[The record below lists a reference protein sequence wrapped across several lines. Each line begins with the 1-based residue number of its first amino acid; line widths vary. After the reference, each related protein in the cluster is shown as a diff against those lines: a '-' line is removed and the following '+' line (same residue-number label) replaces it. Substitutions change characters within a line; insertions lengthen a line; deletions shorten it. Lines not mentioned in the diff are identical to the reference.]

1 MRKAYIL
8 LAVLIL
14 IPSFA
19 YADLDSKVVNRI
31 DSYIEYENG
40 VVYDKKTGLEWF
52 AGPDKNTTW
61 DETKAWVESL
71 NVAGGGWRMPTR
83 AELKTLYQKGAGT
96 RNMTALLKTTGW
108 WVWSGETKGSSS
120 AWAFFFGY
128 GIENWLGRGSTNY
141 YRSFAVRSRRQ

>member
-31 DSYIEYENG
+31 DRYIEHENG

-52 AGPDKNTTW
+52 AGPDRDTNW
-61 DETKAWVESL
+61 NEAKAWVESL
-71 NVAGGGWRMPTR
+71 KVADGGWRMPTR
-83 AELKTLYQKGAGT
+83 TELMTLYKKGAGE
-96 RNMTALLKTTGW
+96 RNMTPLLKTTGC
-108 WVWSGETKGSSS
+108 WVWSSETKGSSS
-120 AWAFFFGY
+120 AWFFYFDGGY
-128 GIENWLGRGSTNY
+128 EDWLTRSFSVFRRG
-141 YRSFAVRSRRQ
+141 FAVRSRR